1 MMFDLD
7 FTSIILTLKVAAV
20 TTLVLLLVGT
30 PLAWWMSRMK
40 SSFKVLVE
48 AFVALPLVLPPT
60 VLGFYLLVIL
70 SPTGTVTNF
79 LRFFG
84 FSGQLTFNFTGLV
97 IGSVI
102 YSLPFTVQ
110 PLVQAFSSIPT
121 NLLDAAKTMRAN
133 FLDRFFT
140 IVVPLS
146 RNSFLVAATL
156 TFAHTVGEFGVVLM
170 VGGNIPTRTRVVSID
185 IYNYVESLEYD
196 KAHGL
201 SAIMLLFAISV
212 LILVYGVNRK
222 IAMKERPC

>member
-1 MMFDLD
+1 MLNIDL
-7 FTSIILTLKVAAV
+7 TSIFLTLKVATV
-20 TTLVLLLVGT
+20 TTLVLLVIGT

-40 SSFKVLVE
+40 SSFKVIAE
-48 AFVALPLVLPPT
+48 ALVALPLVLPPT
-60 VLGFYLLVIL
+60 VLGFYLLVVL
-70 SPTGTVTNF
+70 SPTGALTNF
-79 LRFFG
+79 LRSFG

-146 RNSFLVAATL
+146 RNAFLVATTL

-170 VGGNIPTRTRVVSID
+170 VGGNIPGSTRVVSID

-196 KAHGL
+196 QAHAL
-201 SAIMLLFAISV
+201 SAIMLLFAITV
-212 LILVYGVNRK
+212 LILVYSVNRK
-222 IAMKERPC
+222 IEMRKKLC